1 MTQVQ
6 RVNGGYSFGKLGDVA
21 VRDVEVALYIPPHR
35 PVKMTISAS

>member
-21 VRDVEVALYIPPHR
+21 VRDVEVALYIPPHG
-35 PVKMTISAS
+35 PVLKQ